1 VIRLTALNRKL
12 LRDLWQMKAQALAIA
27 MVVASGV
34 AMFVMYLSTFSSLR
48 ATQQS
53 YYEQQRFA
61 DVFASLRRAPLSLAA
76 DVAAIPGVSAVEAR
90 VVANVT
96 LDLEGMVEPATGRL
110 VSIPA
115 TRRPRV
121 DDLFVR
127 RGRWIEPGRSDEVLA
142 SEAFVIAHGLAP
154 GDHVRAVINGR
165 LRRLTIVGV
174 ALSPE
179 FIYSIRPGELIPDDR
194 RFGIFWMEREA
205 LASAF
210 DMEGGFNDLVLD
222 LAPGTSSEAVVE
234 RLDRLLEPYG
244 GLGAI
249 PRALQLSHWTVEN
262 ELAQLQSFGFLLPL
276 IFLTVAAFILNVAL
290 TRALALQ
297 RPQIAALK
305 ALGYS
310 NRELGWHY
318 LKWALAIGAI
328 GVAIGVLGGAG
339 LGSTLIDLYNQYF
352 RFPVL
357 LFRVPAGVVAGATA
371 LTLVAAGLG
380 AIGAVLRA
388 VRIPPAEAMR
398 PEPPSGYRRGAI
410 ETRFVARRLGTAGRM
425 VLRNVSRHPLRAAAS
440 IFGISFAVAILMI
453 GFVFSQAIERL
464 ILTQFWDAERQ
475 DVTVNFVE
483 PRSER
488 ARYELARLP
497 GVIAVEPQR
506 TVPVRMHA
514 GHHERYLAV
523 TGVPDTQRLKRIV
536 DREGRPTELPPSGLV
551 LSKILAQVLDIRPGD
566 TVTLDVLEGHRP
578 VRTMI
583 VTGVVDDIMGLSAYM
598 NAGALHDVMRES
610 DVVSGAL
617 LVVDAAEEERLSR
630 ELKALPAVAGVGFK
644 RAVLRNFRDV
654 MAANM
659 NLSIGIN
666 LLFASIIA
674 FGVVYNAARVSL
686 SERSRE
692 LASLRVLG
700 FTRGE
705 ISLILLGELAVL
717 TLASLPAGALFG
729 YMLAALIV
737 GSIESEVYRFPLYV
751 STQAVA
757 QSFLGIVGAATVSGL
772 LVRRRLD
779 QLDLVAVLKIR
790 E

>member
-1 VIRLTALNRKL
+1 
-12 LRDLWQMKAQALAIA
+12 
-27 MVVASGV
+27 
-34 AMFVMYLSTFSSLR
+34 
-48 ATQQS
+48 
-53 YYEQQRFA
+53 
-61 DVFASLRRAPLSLAA
+61 
-76 DVAAIPGVSAVEAR
+76 
-90 VVANVT
+90 
-96 LDLEGMVEPATGRL
+96 
-110 VSIPA
+110 
-115 TRRPRV
+115 
-121 DDLFVR
+121 
-127 RGRWIEPGRSDEVLA
+127 
-142 SEAFVIAHGLAP
+142 
-154 GDHVRAVINGR
+154 VRAVINGR

-179 FIYSIRPGELIPDDR
+179 FVYSIRPGELIPDDR
-194 RFGIFWMEREA
+194 RFGVFWMEREA

-210 DMEGGFNDLVLD
+210 DMEGGFNDLAID
-222 LAPGTSSEAVVE
+222 LAPGASSEAVVE

-244 GLGAI
+244 GLGAL
-249 PRALQLSHWTVEN
+249 PRALQLSHWTLEN

-305 ALGYS
+305 ALGYG

-318 LKWALAIGAI
+318 LKWALAIGAMGI
-328 GVAIGVLGGAG
+328 VVGVAGGAW
-339 LGSTLIDLYNQYF
+339 LGSTLIELYNRYF

-357 LFRVPAGVVAGATA
+357 LFHVPAGVVAGATA
-371 LTLVAAGLG
+371 LTLMAAGLG

-398 PEPPSGYRRGAI
+398 PEPPSGYRRVAI
-410 ETRFVARRLGTAGRM
+410 ETRFVGRRLGTAGRM
-425 VLRNVSRHPLRAAAS
+425 VVRNVSRHPFRAAAS

-523 TGVPDTQRLKRIV
+523 TGIPDTQRLKRIV
-536 DREGRPTELPPSGLV
+536 DREGRPTDLPPSGLV
-551 LSKILAQVLDIRPGD
+551 LSEILAKVLDVRPGD

-578 VRTMI
+578 VRTII
-583 VTGVVDDIMGLSAYM
+583 VTGLVDDIMGLSAYM

-617 LVVDAAEEERLSR
+617 LVVDAAEEDRLSR

-644 RAVLRNFRDV
+644 RAVLRNFREV

-729 YMLAALIV
+729 YLLAALIV

-757 QSFLGIVGAATVSGL
+757 QSFLGIIAAATVSGL

-779 QLDLVAVLKIR
+779 RLDLVGVLKIR

>member
-1 VIRLTALNRKL
+1 MCIR
-12 LRDLWQMKAQALAIA
+12 D
-27 MVVASGV
+27 S
-34 AMFVMYLSTFSSLR
+34 
-48 ATQQS
+48 
-53 YYEQQRFA
+53 
-61 DVFASLRRAPLSLAA
+61 
-76 DVAAIPGVSAVEAR
+76 
-90 VVANVT
+90 
-96 LDLEGMVEPATGRL
+96 
-110 VSIPA
+110 
-115 TRRPRV
+115 
-121 DDLFVR
+121 
-127 RGRWIEPGRSDEVLA
+127 
-142 SEAFVIAHGLAP
+142 
-154 GDHVRAVINGR
+154 
-165 LRRLTIVGV
+165 
-174 ALSPE
+174 
-179 FIYSIRPGELIPDDR
+179 
-194 RFGIFWMEREA
+194 
-205 LASAF
+205 
-210 DMEGGFNDLVLD
+210 
-222 LAPGTSSEAVVE
+222 
-234 RLDRLLEPYG
+234 
-244 GLGAI
+244 
-249 PRALQLSHWTVEN
+249 
-262 ELAQLQSFGFLLPL
+262 
-276 IFLTVAAFILNVAL
+276 
-290 TRALALQ
+290 
-297 RPQIAALK
+297 
-305 ALGYS
+305 
-310 NRELGWHY
+310 
-318 LKWALAIGAI
+318 
-328 GVAIGVLGGAG
+328 
-339 LGSTLIDLYNQYF
+339 
-352 RFPVL
+352 
-357 LFRVPAGVVAGATA
+357 
-371 LTLVAAGLG
+371 
-380 AIGAVLRA
+380 
-388 VRIPPAEAMR
+388 
-398 PEPPSGYRRGAI
+398 
-410 ETRFVARRLGTAGRM
+410 
-425 VLRNVSRHPLRAAAS
+425 VSRHPLRAAAS